1 MGSFNVP
8 AKRKAKPV
16 VYAITADGCW
26 RCTSH
31 PMFTNGYPVIVR
43 DKPRKMNRVV
53 FELFKGPIG
62 AGLCVCHTCDHPW
75 CINPDH
81 LFLGTNAENSADM
94 VAKHRSIRGEASSTS
109 KLTEADVLEIRRL
122 LDNGHTRGS
131 IAKQYNVSCN
141 AIRLIHLRWN
151 WAWL

>member
-1 MGSFNVP
+1 MGAFSVP
-8 AKRKAKPV
+8 AKRTAKPV
-16 VYAITADGCW
+16 VYEITETGCW
-26 RCTSH
+26 KCTSH
-31 PMFTNGYPVIVR
+31 PLFSNGYPVIVR

-62 AGLCVCHTCDHPW
+62 EGLCVCHTCDHPW

-94 VAKHRSIRGEASSTS
+94 VAKHRSIRGRANRAS
-109 KLTEADVLEIRRL
+109 KLTEVDVLDIRRSL
-122 LDNGHTRGS
+122 ASGHTRGD
-131 IAKQYNVSCN
+131 IARKHHVSYN
-141 AIRLIHLRWN
+141 AIRLIHLRRN